1 MIFFSIDFCSEPTF
15 LGVIF
20 FIKQLLKIAWILIP
34 MGLIVMAMVDLAK
47 SVLAN
52 GTDEMTKNGKVL
64 IKRVLMCLSLYL
76 IPTLVNFV
84 INLMGDGVLD
94 SNFVSCY
101 QKANLNTIFQLYSNK
116 SGNSS
121 DNFDDYV
128 NSSGGSSGSNG
139 SVSSSSKKISS
150 IRLDKKALK
159 LQPKKY
165 YTLTAIVS
173 PPNTSNKNLSWKS
186 SNPKVAIVNQNGKVT
201 ALKKGKTT
209 ITVSSSNGKKAK
221 CTVTVSNK
229 ASSSSSSNSS
239 NSSNSSSNSNKSNSS
254 NNSNNSNKKKSNSNI
269 MEVPDIKQTDSKYDS
284 YRYPGYS
291 SSRISGTGSGF
302 VSLAMVIQ
310 YLTKKDVSVETVAT
324 WAANNGYFNGQIA
337 QGNFIEAAAKKWNL
351 GNVKKTK
358 NLNTAVDA
366 LKNGKPVISYQGPGV
381 FTSQRHYI
389 VLSGIDSSGDI
400 HVNDPNGNHTRTT
413 YTKQEINKN
422 NNNYYIFD

>member
-34 MGLIVMAMVDLAK
+34 IGLIVMAMVDLAK

-52 GTDEMTKNGKVL
+52 GTDEMAKNGKVL
-64 IKRVLMCLSLYL
+64 IKRVLVCLSLYL
-76 IPTLVNFV
+76 IPTFVNFV

-94 SNFVSCY
+94 SDFVSCY
-101 QKANLNTIFQLYSNK
+101 QKANLNTIFQLSSNK

-128 NSSGGSSGSNG
+128 NSSGGSGGSNG
-139 SVSSSSKKISS
+139 SASSSSKNISS
-150 IRLDKKALK
+150 IRLDKKTLK

-186 SNPKVAIVNQNGKVT
+186 SNSKVAIVNQNGKVT
-201 ALKKGKTT
+201 ALKTGKTT

-229 ASSSSSSNSS
+229 ASSSS
-239 NSSNSSSNSNKSNSS
+239 NSSSSNSS
-254 NNSNNSNKKKSNSNI
+254 NNSSSSNKSNNSNTKKSNSNI

-381 FTSQRHYI
+381 FTSQSHYI
-389 VLSGIDSSGDI
+389 VLTGVDSAGDI